1 MDDASDDGEFDVGV
15 AVSEEELAR
24 HLLQRKRR
32 DPSRP
37 EDGPGRHPGGAGSTS
52 EAPSSA
58 DDDAGRRRKRKR
70 RRPDG
75 EAPSAPAE
83 RPGGSSA
90 GGPAPPASYPRQRPL
105 RGNHVGTRT
114 SLPVHA
120 MRDEIVAR
128 LASSEVLLVV
138 AETGSGKST
147 QVPAY
152 IHGSGMLATSSGEAR
167 SAVPAGGDGT
177 DANNTA
183 GRRYGRC
190 VCVTQPRR
198 VAAVTLASRVASEL
212 GVEVGTT
219 VGHRVRFDDATDVRG
234 KGSTRV
240 VYATDGMLLR
250 EAVSDPLLRRY
261 GAVCLDEAHER
272 SLQTDVLFGVVRR
285 AMAARRRQDGT
296 DDDGGGTSDGA
307 TAGGGSGYDRDDETL
322 RLLASESRTLGLPPL
337 KVCVMSATLDVST
350 FRDFFPTASV
360 VRVPGRTFPVDVVY
374 AEEAVED
381 HVDAALNAVVQICRH
396 DKCGG
401 EDGEENEGGGGD
413 ILVFL
418 TGQDDIE
425 DMAALLGKYL
435 EDRAVDDEDGE
446 DGKDAP
452 RRKRRDVVQD
462 IRGIGTSLHRG
473 GPNRIVDGTLICVL
487 YASLPPEQQLL
498 AFRPKP
504 EGVHR
509 KVILATNIAETSVT
523 LDGVRYVVDCGLHKS
538 REYRSSTGMESLSVS
553 DISKAQAA
561 QRTGRAGRVG
571 PGLCLR
577 LYTEDHFDGLDEN
590 ATPEIL
596 RVNLA
601 QVVLQLKGMGVHD
614 PRSFGFLTPP
624 TDDGVESAFA
634 LLKALGALDGETS
647 DLTPYGKEMAKL
659 PLDPIYAHLLLQSGK
674 FECVS
679 EVLTAVAML
688 SADNIFYRPSSSGA
702 SAADDDG
709 ESGNG
714 GGPAARA
721 ASAHRRFA
729 SHEGD
734 LPTLLNVYNAWRA
747 EAHYVPSVRSSG
759 GQSHKRRRKKCPPSK
774 TAHGDWCTQNYVN
787 GRALVRAEDV
797 RRQLN
802 DLCGRVGMDV
812 GSTCRED
819 MTRFYRCLCA
829 GLGMRAAVRLP
840 ANNPGGG
847 GGGSGRGERRG
858 SGYVPPSRG
867 RYRTRTGGDD
877 VNVHPTSFLFGRNPP
892 PRCVVYTD
900 LLRTTRLYIRGV
912 TQVRE
917 EWLDA
922 AGE

>member
-1 MDDASDDGEFDVGV
+1 MDASDGELDVGV

-24 HLLQRKRR
+24 HLLGRKQDGDPHRPR
-32 DPSRP
+32 GPGGPGLHADGDGSRGASDPS
-37 EDGPGRHPGGAGSTS
+37 
-52 EAPSSA
+52 PSA
-58 DDDAGRRRKRKR
+58 EDDAGRKRKRKR
-70 RRPDG
+70 RRLDG
-75 EAPSAPAE
+75 GGEYPAA
-83 RPGGSSA
+83 SS
-90 GGPAPPASYPRQRPL
+90 PPESYPKQQPL
-105 RGNHVGTRT
+105 RGNHVDTRE
-114 SLPVHA
+114 SLPVYA
-120 MRDEIVAR
+120 MRDEICAR
-128 LASSEVLLVV
+128 LSSSEALLVV

-147 QVPAY
+147 QIPAY
-152 IHGSGMLATSSGEAR
+152 IHGSGMLTTSSKEAR
-167 SAVPAGGDGT
+167 TGASSAGDKATNVAGKK
-177 DANNTA
+177 
-183 GRRYGRC
+183 YGRC

-212 GVEVGTT
+212 GCEVGTT
-219 VGHRVRFDDATDVRG
+219 VGHRVRFDDATDLRG
-234 KGSTRV
+234 RDTTRV
-240 VYATDGMLLR
+240 IYATDGMLLR

-285 AMAARRRQDGT
+285 AMAARRRRDDSDDRNGQGTPDGT
-296 DDDGGGTSDGA
+296 
-307 TAGGGSGYDRDDETL
+307 AGDSKYERDDETL
-322 RLLASESRTLGLPPL
+322 RLLAAESRTLGLPPL

-350 FRDFFPTASV
+350 FQDFFPTASV
-360 VRVPGRTFPVDVVY
+360 VRVPGRTYPVDVVY
-374 AEEAVED
+374 AEEQVED

-396 DKCGG
+396 DNEV
-401 EDGEENEGGGGD
+401 EDEDGGD

-425 DMAALLGKYL
+425 DLAALLGKYL
-435 EDRAVDDEDGE
+435 EDRTVEEEDGDSGE
-446 DGKDAP
+446 GGKSAP
-452 RRKRRDVVQD
+452 KKSRRDVVQD
-462 IRGIGTSLHRG
+462 IRGIGTSLTRG

-498 AFRPKP
+498 AFRPRP

-523 LDGVRYVVDCGLHKS
+523 LDGVKYVVDCGLHKS

-577 LYTEDHFDGLDEN
+577 LFTEDHHDGLAEN

-624 TDDGVESAFA
+624 TDDGVESAFV
-634 LLKALGALDGETS
+634 LLKALKALDEETS
-647 DLTPYGKEMAKL
+647 DLTQYGREMAKL
-659 PLDPIYAHLLLQSGK
+659 PLDPVYAHLLLQSGK

-688 SADNIFYRPSSSGA
+688 SADNIFYRPSSSGGHG
-702 SAADDDG
+702 ADDDG
-709 ESGNG
+709 EGRG

-721 ASAHRRFA
+721 AAAHRRFA
-729 SHEGD
+729 SYEGD
-734 LPTLLNVYNAWRA
+734 LPSLLNVYNAWKG
-747 EAHYVPSVRSSG
+747 EAHYVPPARSG
-759 GQSHKRRRKKCPPSK
+759 GRNSSKKRRKCPPSK
-774 TAHGDWCTQNYVN
+774 MAHGDWCGQNFVN
-787 GRALVRAEDV
+787 GRALVRADDV
-797 RRQLN
+797 RRQLS
-802 DLCGRVGMDV
+802 DLCGRLGMDV
-812 GSTCRED
+812 NSTCRED
-819 MTRFYRCLCA
+819 MIRFYRCLCA
-829 GLGMRAAVRLP
+829 GLGMRAATRLP
-840 ANNPGGG
+840 ANSE
-847 GGGSGRGERRG
+847 GGGSKGQRKG

-917 EWLDA
+917 EWLGNSFD
-922 AGE
+922 

>member
-1 MDDASDDGEFDVGV
+1 MGV

-24 HLLQRKRR
+24 HLLRQKR
-32 DPSRP
+32 DGPSRP
-37 EDGPGRHPGGAGSTS
+37 GGGRADEMGSAS
-52 EAPSSA
+52 EPPPSA
-58 DDDAGRRRKRKR
+58 EDDAAGTKRKRKR
-70 RRPDG
+70 RRLDD
-75 EAPSAPAE
+75 A
-83 RPGGSSA
+83 GGGSA
-90 GGPAPPASYPRQRPL
+90 GGPAPPAPYPRQQPL

-114 SLPVHA
+114 SLPVYA
-120 MRDEIVAR
+120 MRDEICAR

-147 QVPAY
+147 QIPAY
-152 IHGSGMLATSSGEAR
+152 IHGSGMLTTSSGEAR
-167 SAVPAGGDGT
+167 SGRTVVPAGGDGT
-177 DANNTA
+177 NTDA

-360 VRVPGRTFPVDVVY
+360 VRVPGRTYPVDVVY

-452 RRKRRDVVQD
+452 KRKRRDVVQD

-504 EGVHR
+504 DGVHR

-523 LDGVRYVVDCGLHKS
+523 LDGVKYVVDCGLHKS

-553 DISKAQAA
+553 YVSRAQAA

-647 DLTPYGKEMAKL
+647 DLTPYGQEMAKL

-709 ESGNG
+709 ESRG

-721 ASAHRRFA
+721 ASAHRRFT

-734 LPTLLNVYNAWRA
+734 LPSLLNVYNAWRA
-747 EAHYVPSVRSSG
+747 EAHYVPPVRSG
-759 GQSHKRRRKKCPPSK
+759 GQNNKRRRRKCPPSK

-787 GRALVRAEDV
+787 GRALVRADDV
-797 RRQLN
+797 RRQLC